1 MLWPSWA
8 HGNKLVWLV
17 PSLVFRVHLSHCEAA
32 ENLLFL
38 SLRIRPLQPLLGY
51 LGILARVGSMMKHG
65 AFHSNPHQMD
75 GTTTARWKNPVEEFM
90 YAEKQHMSEF
100 AHLSSVL
107 PSYFPF
113 TRRHFTRLS
122 SPEGWAWITEHHCR
136 DLCSVMFMAGELKS
150 RKGLWECQ
158 QSRKEKTSLVPLA
171 SYIFSI
177 RTSCASSQI
186 SRLCLFKYEEAPLMQ
201 PCSQSPSSLGIAVS
215 GYFQEVLRSIKC
227 EQIWQSCRGRGLICS
242 KHAAVNNLNI

>member
-1 MLWPSWA
+1 MEQPQQDGKILWKSSCMQKSNTWV
-8 HGNKLVWLV
+8 HLLIY
-17 PSLVFRVHLSHCEAA
+17 LVFCHHT
-32 ENLLFL
+32 
-38 SLRIRPLQPLLGY
+38 SL
-51 LGILARVGSMMKHG
+51 
-65 AFHSNPHQMD
+65 
-75 GTTTARWKNPVEEFM
+75 
-90 YAEKQHMSEF
+90 
-100 AHLSSVL
+100 
-107 PSYFPF
+107 F